1 VAIRVKVPKE
11 IKDYREKILFFGMSL
26 RQLLFFVLT
35 LAIAIGGS
43 FYCVKILG
51 MKIDTAGNIIIPLLV
66 PIVAFGW
73 VRKNGMSLEKYLKV
87 VFKHQLKVGK
97 RIYQT
102 REKVPMSGFN
112 KKENQKKLGE
122 TTR

>member
-1 VAIRVKVPKE
+1 MAIRVKVPKE
-11 IKDYREKILFFGMSL
+11 IKDYREKILFGMSL
-26 RQLLFFVLT
+26 RQLLFSVLT

-112 KKENQKKLGE
+112 KKKIKKLGE